1 MKITKRETVYR
12 GKFIKIVAK
21 HFETE
26 DGKKGIWETV
36 ERNMPQKKAVI
47 IFALTKDKE
56 VILERIYRI
65 PFECYVLE
73 LPAGLCDKENETEK
87 EVAKR
92 ELLEE
97 TGYEAKKLI
106 HVFDSTGDMAL
117 KNTEIVYFFAPDVQF
132 IGNENRDDSEQMEEV
147 KIPLEKLVDIALNP
161 PQGIKIS
168 FDLLSVLPVLR
179 KKGLV

>member
-1 MKITKRETVYR
+1 ME
-12 GKFIKIVAK
+12 
-21 HFETE
+21 
-26 DGKKGIWETV
+26 
-36 ERNMPQKKAVI
+36 
-47 IFALTKDKE
+47 E
-56 VILERIYRI
+56 VILEKNYRI
-65 PFECYVLE
+65 PFEWYVLE
-73 LPAGLCDKENETEK
+73 LPAGLCDKENETEG

-106 HVFDSTGDMAL
+106 RVFCSTGDMAL
-117 KNTEIVYFFAPDVQF
+117 TDTEMVYFFAPDVEF
-132 IGNENRDDSEQMEEV
+132 IGNGNRDDSEEIEV
-147 KIPLEKLVDIALNP
+147 VKVPLEKLVDTALNP

>member
-1 MKITKRETVYR
+1 MKITKRETVYK
-12 GKFIKIVAK
+12 GKFIKIVDK
-21 HFETE
+21 HYETE

-36 ERNMPQKKAVI
+36 ERNMPQNKAVV
-47 IFALTKDKE
+47 IFALTKNKE

-65 PFECYVLE
+65 PFECYILE
-73 LPAGLCDKENETEK
+73 LPAGLCDKENETEE

-97 TGYEAKKLI
+97 TGYEAKKLVR
-106 HVFDSTGDMAL
+106 VFCSTGDMAL
-117 KNTEIVYFFAPDVQF
+117 TDTEIVYFFAPDVEF
-132 IGNENRDDSEQMEEV
+132 IGNMNKDDSEEIEV
-147 KIPLEKLVDIALNP
+147 VKVPLEKLVDTALNP

>member
-1 MKITKRETVYR
+1 MKITKRETVYK

-21 HFETE
+21 HFERE
-26 DGKKGIWETV
+26 NGRKGIWETL
-36 ERNMPQKKAVI
+36 ERIIPQKKAVVV
-47 IFALTKDKE
+47 FALTKDKE
-56 VILERIYRI
+56 VILEKSYRI

-73 LPAGLCDKENETEK
+73 LPAGLCDKENESEK

-97 TGYEAKKLI
+97 TGYKAKELI
-106 HVFDSTGDMAL
+106 RIFCTTGDMAL
-117 KNTEIVYFFAPDVQF
+117 TDLEIVYFFAPDVEF
-132 IGNENRDDSEQMEEV
+132 IGNINKDDAEEIEVV
-147 KIPLEKLVDIALNP
+147 KVPLEQLVDTAINP

-179 KKGLV
+179 KKDLI

>member
-1 MKITKRETVYR
+1 MKITKRETVYK
-12 GKFIKIVAK
+12 GKFIKFVEK
-21 HFETE
+21 HYETE

-36 ERNMPQKKAVI
+36 ERNMPQNKAVV

-73 LPAGLCDKENETEK
+73 LPAGLCDRENETEE

-97 TGYEAKKLI
+97 TGYEAKKLVRI
-106 HVFDSTGDMAL
+106 FCSTGDMAL
-117 KNTEIVYFFAPDVQF
+117 TDTEIVYFFAPDVEF
-132 IGNENRDDSEQMEEV
+132 IGNMNKEDSEEIEIV
-147 KIPLEKLVDIALNP
+147 KVPLEKLVDTALNP